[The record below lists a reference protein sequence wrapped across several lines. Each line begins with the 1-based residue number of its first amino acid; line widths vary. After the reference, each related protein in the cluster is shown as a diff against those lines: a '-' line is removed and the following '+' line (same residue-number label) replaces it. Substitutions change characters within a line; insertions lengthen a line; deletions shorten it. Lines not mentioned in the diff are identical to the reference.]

1 MFIYNLKTNL
11 LKFTDNN
18 TYFYNNTFYYD
29 NNEIK
34 GELCSIKI
42 KDYNIPLYIKQV
54 KPELKSVDIF
64 YTEPQF
70 WLLLNKELRSNKKLF
85 NKFMEI
91 RNFLF

>member
-11 LKFTDNN
+11 LKFTDNY
-18 TYFYNNTFYYD
+18 TYFYNNSFYYED
-29 NNEIK
+29 KEIK
-34 GELCSIKI
+34 GELCQIKI
-42 KDYNIPLYIKQV
+42 KDCIIPLYIKQV

-64 YTEPQF
+64 YTEPDY

-91 RNFLF
+91 RNYLF